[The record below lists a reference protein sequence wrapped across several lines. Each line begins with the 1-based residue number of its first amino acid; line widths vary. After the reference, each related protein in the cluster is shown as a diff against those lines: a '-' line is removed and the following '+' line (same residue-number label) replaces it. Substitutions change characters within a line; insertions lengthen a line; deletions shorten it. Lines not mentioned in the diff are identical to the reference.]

1 MEFRRWVN
9 PGNLPPMVGKLV
21 RALVLFAMF
30 MALTETRF
38 WGILEFRGFDALTYV
53 TAPGES
59 KLPIVIVG
67 IDDSSVAELNERWP
81 WPRRLH
87 AQLIDQLHAAGA
99 AVVAFDVV
107 FDSPT
112 TPEDDSALE
121 KSIAQAG
128 NVVLIAA
135 SARQNTSHGTI
146 WSRLEPLP
154 AFVAAGAKVGLAHI
168 EFEPDLVARRFPM
181 AGDAFWKETL
191 FRMRTANPGVDFD
204 STLKEDRLIRFIGPD
219 HSIPYVSYARV
230 LGRGEPIAPG
240 TFEGALVL
248 VGRETQAVADVGLAQ
263 VDMFA
268 TPFTAFTG
276 RLTPGVEIHATMID
290 NAVTRA
296 SLGEAPSWAR
306 GILLLLVSLWCAF
319 VPGEFRLLRSGL
331 SGMAVC
337 LGVAG
342 LSYGLFVGAN
352 LWLPVIGAIALA
364 VSSFLIQ
371 ALQAYTEEMRQKSR
385 IRAAFSLFVPQA
397 IADRMASQSTQL
409 EPGGEEVELTSLFTD
424 LADFT
429 SISEELSPSQVVQ
442 LLNIYFDLMTDIIFR
457 HGGTVQGY
465 IGDALFAFWGAPV
478 PDPEHRIKGTIAAV
492 EMVAAEDAIN
502 AKLREKGLPSVHTRI
517 GVHSGTAIV
526 GNIGSKVRFNYTA
539 LGDTVNLSARLEGLN
554 KRYGTS
560 LLMSAETLLG
570 NPQRG
575 GFRRVERVR
584 VKGRDKPVEVYTPC
598 ADPWTIETGDRAID
612 LYLARNWAASSDLWR
627 AIQARDPTDR
637 VAAYYLGRINE
648 MEKGDLAV
656 DWNGV
661 ESIAEK

>member
-1 MEFRRWVN
+1 MVSFGRLS
-9 PGNLPPMVGKLV
+9 PKSFPPVGGKLL
-21 RALVLFAMF
+21 RALVLFAIVMP
-30 MALTETRF
+30 LTETRF
-38 WGILEFRGFDALTYV
+38 WEILEFRGFDALTFA

-59 KLPIVIVG
+59 RLPMVIVG
-67 IDDSSVAELNERWP
+67 IDDSSMVELNQRWP

-87 AQLIDQLHAAGA
+87 AKLIDQLHAAGA

-107 FDSPT
+107 FESPT
-112 TPEDDSALE
+112 NPEDDRALE
-121 KSIAQAG
+121 KSISQAG

-135 SARQNTSHGTI
+135 SARQITPQGTL

-154 AFVAAGAKVGLAHI
+154 AFVAAGAKVGLAQI
-168 EFEPDLVARRFPM
+168 EFERDLVTRRFPV

-191 FRMRTANPGVDFD
+191 FRMRTANPEVDFD

-230 LGRGEPIAPG
+230 LGLGEPIPAG

-248 VGRETQAVADVGLAQ
+248 VGRETRAAADVGLAQ

-268 TPFTAFTG
+268 TPFTAFNG
-276 RLTPGVEIHATMID
+276 KLTPGVEIHATMID
-290 NAVTRA
+290 NAVTRS
-296 SLGEAPSWAR
+296 SLGEAPPWAR
-306 GILLLLVSLWCAF
+306 GILLLLVSLWCTF
-319 VPGEFRLLRSGL
+319 LPGQFRLVRSGL
-331 SGMAVC
+331 SGLTICV
-337 LGVAG
+337 GVVG
-342 LSYGLFVGAN
+342 LSYALFVAAN

-364 VSSFLIQ
+364 GMSFLTQ
-371 ALQAYTEEMRQKSR
+371 ALQAYTEERRQKSR
-385 IRAAFSLFVPQA
+385 IRAAFSLFVPHA
-397 IADRMASQSTQL
+397 IADRMASQSTGL
-409 EPGGEEVELTSLFTD
+409 EPGGEDVELTALFTD

-429 SISEELSPSQVVQ
+429 SISEGLTPSQVAQ
-442 LLNIYFDLMTDIIFR
+442 LLNIYFDLMTDIVFR

-478 PDPEHRIKGTIAAV
+478 PDPEHRVKGTIAAC
-492 EMVAAEDAIN
+492 EMLAAADVIN
-502 AKLREKGLPSVHTRI
+502 AKLRERGLPSVHTRI

-560 LLMSAETLLG
+560 LLVSAETLFG

-584 VKGRDKPVEVYTPC
+584 VKGRDRPVEVYTPC
-598 ADPWTIETGDRAID
+598 ADPWAIETGDRAID
-612 LYLARNWAASSDLWR
+612 LYLARSWAASAELWR
-627 AIQARDPTDR
+627 AILARDPADS
-637 VAAYYLGRINE
+637 VAAYYLARIAE
-648 MEKGDLAV
+648 MEGCELAA

-661 ESIAEK
+661 EAIAEK